1 MLEWIEP
8 LVLDKEIIVFGMDES
23 FHDFGYKT
31 CETDRLIV
39 AGRVFVPFLTD
50 WCNIRSC
57 PVSGREPVLIDRLK
71 RRASGSAIH
80 GEASFRS
87 LPGTLVWSGPQ
98 DVS

>member
-1 MLEWIEP
+1 M
-8 LVLDKEIIVFGMDES
+8 LDKEIIVFGMDES

-57 PVSGREPVLIDRLK
+57 PVFWQGT
-71 RRASGSAIH
+71 SAH
-80 GEASFRS
+80 
-87 LPGTLVWSGPQ
+87 
-98 DVS
+98 